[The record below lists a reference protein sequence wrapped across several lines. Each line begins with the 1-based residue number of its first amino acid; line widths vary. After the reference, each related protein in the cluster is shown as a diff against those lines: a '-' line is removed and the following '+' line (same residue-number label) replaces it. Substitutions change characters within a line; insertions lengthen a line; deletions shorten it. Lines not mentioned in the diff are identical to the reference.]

1 VFSQVYSAFYT
12 MAKNEKE
19 IQNAAANML
28 DRYGANALK
37 EVDLRIL
44 ELDARNQPDALKL
57 WREIRERVEL
67 LMNTSTDGT
76 RH

>member
-1 VFSQVYSAFYT
+1 
-12 MAKNEKE
+12 MASKDKE
-19 IQNAAANML
+19 ILNAASNML
-28 DRYGANALK
+28 ERYGAKALK

-44 ELDARNQPDALKL
+44 ELESRNQLEALQL

-67 LMNTSTDGT
+67 LMNSSTDGT